1 MNDKLNE
8 EKRYMQVAKEMN
20 LFMLAE
26 SAGVVYWKPEGL
38 KLYENLKSFIRKHHE
53 DAGYLEVKS
62 PSIVLPSL
70 FEQSGHMDKYKDNM
84 FFLNASEASNY
95 ALRPMSCPNHI
106 LIYQSEKEAT
116 VNFPPY
122 F

>member
-1 MNDKLNE
+1 MHKINDLTQTKLSRGNKMNDKLNE

-53 DAGYLEVKS
+53 EAGYLEVKS
-62 PSIVLPSL
+62 PSIVVPSL

-84 FFLNASEASNY
+84 FFVNKH
-95 ALRPMSCPNHI
+95 MTII
-106 LIYQSEKEAT
+106 LTKLSLSK
-116 VNFPPY
+116 
-122 F
+122 